1 MNPDPDSLLV
11 DLIGRLTDD
20 LRVGRAADV
29 ESAAREHPEVAG
41 ELRELWAAAL
51 IAEEL
56 ARPSTG
62 DDTTFHPRPLRPA
75 SPPDVP
81 GQTVGD
87 CTILE
92 VLGRG
97 GMGIVYR
104 AEQRG
109 LGRVVA
115 LKRLPP
121 GTLDDDPGADRL
133 RHEAS
138 VVARLQH
145 PHIVTLYD
153 VGLHDGQPFLVM
165 QLVEGTTLARLLAEG
180 PLPPRRAAEILA
192 PVARAIAYAHER
204 GVLHRDLKPSNIL
217 IDADGRPLVADFGLA
232 KLTAP
237 ATTRASRRPARS
249 SARRA
254 T

>member
-1 MNPDPDSLLV
+1 MNADADSLLI

-20 LRVGRAADV
+20 LRAGRGPDV

-56 ARPSTG
+56 ARPSNG
-62 DDTTFHPRPLRPA
+62 HETTFHPRPPRPPA
-75 SPPDVP
+75 PPETP
-81 GQTVGD
+81 GQAIGD

-121 GTLDDDPGADRL
+121 GALDDDPGADRL
-133 RHEAS
+133 RHEAA

-145 PHIVTLYD
+145 PHIVTL
-153 VGLHDGQPFLVM
+153 
-165 QLVEGTTLARLLAEG
+165 
-180 PLPPRRAAEILA
+180 
-192 PVARAIAYAHER
+192 
-204 GVLHRDLKPSNIL
+204 
-217 IDADGRPLVADFGLA
+217 
-232 KLTAP
+232 
-237 ATTRASRRPARS
+237 
-249 SARRA
+249 
-254 T
+254 